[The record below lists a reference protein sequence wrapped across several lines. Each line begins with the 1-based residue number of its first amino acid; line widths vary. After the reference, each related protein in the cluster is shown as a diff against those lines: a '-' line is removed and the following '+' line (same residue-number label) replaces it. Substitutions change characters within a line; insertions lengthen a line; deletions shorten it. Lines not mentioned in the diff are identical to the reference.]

1 MTNRNLLNAT
11 LVLVLTSSAGTAE
24 DQVTTIQWSELK
36 SQGELQSG
44 EIVQAP
50 NESSPTSGEKLLIHN
65 DTGQPLTTRLVTIEK
80 PGISKFN
87 YKVQG
92 RIRYEGVELPGY
104 LEMWSHFA
112 GGGGPYF
119 SKTLSDSGPMGIIH
133 GASASRNFLLPF
145 RSSSRSGTPTKL
157 EINLV
162 LPANGKVWISP
173 LSVSEFDENEWGDV
187 MTAEGAWWGNR
198 TASWIG
204 GILGPLLGIMG
215 AIVGTLSGMG
225 RGRKVALGICWFT
238 IVFGSVCLAVGLV
251 AVAMSQP
258 YVVYFPLLLI
268 GFLSTVIMSSVL
280 PSTRKR
286 FENAELRRMEAMDV
300 SAV

>member
-11 LVLVLTSSAGTAE
+11 LVLVLTSSAGAAE
-24 DQVTTIQWSELK
+24 DQVSTIRWSELK
-36 SQGELQSG
+36 SKGELPSG

-50 NESSPTSGEKLLIHN
+50 NEGSATSEEELLIRN
-65 DTGQPLTTRLVTIEK
+65 ETGQPLTTRLVTIEK
-80 PGISKFN
+80 LGISKFN

-92 RIRYEGVELPGY
+92 RIRYEGVEQPGY

-112 GGGGPYF
+112 GVGGPYF
-119 SKTLSDSGPMGIIH
+119 TKTLSDGGPMGMIH
-133 GASASRNFLLPF
+133 GASASRDFVLPF
-145 RSSSRSGTPTKL
+145 RSNSRSGTPKKL

-162 LPANGKVWISP
+162 LPSNGEVWISP
-173 LSVSEFDENEWGDV
+173 LSVSEFDENEWDDV
-187 MTAEGAWWGNR
+187 MTAEGAWWGNQM
-198 TASWIG
+198 ASWIG

-215 AIVGTLSGMG
+215 AIVGTLSGLG
-225 RGRKVALGICWFT
+225 RGRKVAMGICWFA
-238 IVFGSVCLAVGLV
+238 IVFGIICLGAGLG

-268 GFLSTVIMSSVL
+268 GGLSTVIMSSVL

-286 FENAELRRMEAMDV
+286 FENAELRRIESMDV

>member
-24 DQVTTIQWSELK
+24 DQVTTIRWSELK
-36 SQGELQSG
+36 SQGQLQSG

-50 NESSPTSGEKLLIHN
+50 KEGSQTSGEELLIRN
-65 DTGQPLTTRLVTIEK
+65 DTGQPLTTRLVTIET

-87 YKVQG
+87 YKVKG
-92 RIRYEGVELPGY
+92 RIRYEGVEQPGY

-119 SKTLSDSGPMGIIH
+119 SKTLSDSGPMGMIH
-133 GASASRNFLLPF
+133 GASASRNFVLPF

-225 RGRKVALGICWFT
+225 RGRKVAIGICWFA
-238 IVFGSVCLAVGLV
+238 IVFGSVCLAAGLV